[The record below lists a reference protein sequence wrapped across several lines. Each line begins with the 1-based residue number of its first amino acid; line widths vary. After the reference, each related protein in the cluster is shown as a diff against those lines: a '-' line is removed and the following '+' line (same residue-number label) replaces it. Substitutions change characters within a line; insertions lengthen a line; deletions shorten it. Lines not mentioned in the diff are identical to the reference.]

1 MSDMSHQE
9 RLIRRVRKLLELSR
23 NNSNAH
29 EAGLALARAQ
39 QLMAK
44 HGITEQDAGLSSVQ
58 TSSSQGAPSDAEKV
72 PAWMFRLVMVV
83 TQTFGC
89 RAYYDWRAV
98 PGGRYRRCV
107 TFYGFSER
115 PQVAAYA
122 FDVLCRQLR
131 EATDAYLRTQSRRLK
146 LSTRRARAAQFRDGW
161 VQGIRQVVMPFSVTE
176 EESRLMRLWMEQ
188 QDMVTVDSRE
198 MKACRG

>member
-1 MSDMSHQE
+1 MSDMPHQE

-58 TSSSQGAPSDAEKV
+58 TFSSQGAPSEAEKV

-83 TQTFGC
+83 SQTFGC
-89 RAYYDWRAV
+89 GRITTGGRC
-98 PGGRYRRCV
+98 PGG
-107 TFYGFSER
+107 
-115 PQVAAYA
+115 
-122 FDVLCRQLR
+122 
-131 EATDAYLRTQSRRLK
+131 
-146 LSTRRARAAQFRDGW
+146 
-161 VQGIRQVVMPFSVTE
+161 GIAGV
-176 EESRLMRLWMEQ
+176 
-188 QDMVTVDSRE
+188 
-198 MKACRG
+198 

>member
-1 MSDMSHQE
+1 MMSDMSHQE

-115 PQVAAYA
+115 PQVA
-122 FDVLCRQLR
+122 
-131 EATDAYLRTQSRRLK
+131 
-146 LSTRRARAAQFRDGW
+146 
-161 VQGIRQVVMPFSVTE
+161 
-176 EESRLMRLWMEQ
+176 
-188 QDMVTVDSRE
+188 
-198 MKACRG
+198 